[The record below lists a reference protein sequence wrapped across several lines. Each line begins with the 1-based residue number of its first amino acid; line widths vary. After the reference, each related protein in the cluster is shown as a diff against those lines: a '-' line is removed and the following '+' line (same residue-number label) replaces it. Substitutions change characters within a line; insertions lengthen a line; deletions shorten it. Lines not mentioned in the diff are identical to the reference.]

1 MDPIKRPHN
10 KKAENGGS
18 YIIVYEHVAASGQY
32 NNTTMGH
39 QWLQKAEA
47 QR

>member
-10 KKAENGGS
+10 KKAEKGGS
-18 YIIVYEHVAASGQY
+18 YIIVYEHVAASGTRSFKKP

-39 QWLQKAEA
+39 EWIQ
-47 QR
+47 